1 MNNDEELEHLFDD
14 LDLVGELERER
25 AEENRLNRELE
36 SALDLRDFV
45 QDHAREQVARDALI
59 DGLVIDLTNL
69 DQNL

>member
-45 QDHAREQVARDALI
+45 QDHAREHVARDALL

>member
-1 MNNDEELEHLFDD
+1 MNNDEELEHLLDD

-45 QDHAREQVARDALI
+45 QDHPRDALL

>member
-1 MNNDEELEHLFDD
+1 MNNDEELEHLLDD
-14 LDLVGELERER
+14 LDLVGELERERER

-36 SALDLRDFV
+36 SALDLRDFG
-45 QDHAREQVARDALI
+45 QDHARDALL